1 MRYFRI
7 RLGHENYLFEDG
19 YRKDYVGV
27 NYDIKEDLT
36 SLLVGP
42 ESEVESRIK
51 EVYKRYHPDDSAN
64 TVGQNCGTIE
74 RCCHD
79 MSEGDWVLAKA
90 PNNTFHLTKVTGG
103 YSWQPDS
110 ELPHQ
115 RPVEWTGIAIAK
127 DQMDESLSNSIDSP
141 GTCIE
146 IDRDLESLKAL
157 IAKAEQWK
165 DRLQPWISKYE
176 EQFDAIAP
184 QERYKWEAIHHFQQH
199 WDLEAPDFSSMLER
213 AWEKSHNLLNASR
226 YFPKGMMTSFSS
238 SDPETV
244 RSAFRWLYHEDGVL
258 EERME
263 DFQRYARALRSQYN
277 PDDKQDYQHARA
289 QSVYLTFRYPEQYA
303 FFMPSVFEN
312 ASKRLGFPTP
322 PKHGEMGNLRKWMC
336 MLRNIASILGQPKHA
351 PLVDRHRARL
361 DENCHRD
368 ESLLI
373 LAQDL
378 VFAMK
383 YHLS

>member
-1 MRYFRI
+1 MRYYRI
-7 RLGHENYLFEDG
+7 RLGYENYLFEDG
-19 YRKDYVGV
+19 YRNSYVGV
-27 NYDIKEDLT
+27 DYDIKEDLA
-36 SLLVGP
+36 SVLVGS

-51 EVYKRYHPDDSAN
+51 GVYKRYHPEDSAN
-64 TVGQNCGTIE
+64 TAGQNCGTIE
-74 RCCHD
+74 RCCQG
-79 MSEGDWVLAKA
+79 MLEGDWVLAKA
-90 PNNTFHLTKVTGG
+90 PNKSFHLARVTGG
-103 YSWQPDS
+103 YSWQPDA

-127 DQMDESLSNSIDSP
+127 EQMDEDLSNSMDSP

-146 IDRDLESLKAL
+146 IDRDLDSLKAL
-157 IAKAEQWK
+157 IEKAEQWK

-176 EQFDAIAP
+176 EQFEAIAP
-184 QERYKWEAIHHFQQH
+184 EERYKWEAIQHFQKH
-199 WDLEAPDFSSMLER
+199 WDFDAADFSDMLER
-213 AWEKSHNLLNASR
+213 ACAKSHNLLNAAR
-226 YFPKGMMTSFSS
+226 YFPKGMLTSFAS

-244 RSAFRWLYHEDGVL
+244 RSAFRWLFNEDGVL

-263 DFQRYARALRSQYN
+263 DFQRYARALRRQYN

-312 ASKRLGFPTP
+312 AVEMLGYPTP
-322 PKHGEMGNLRKWMC
+322 PKHGDMGNLRKWMC
-336 MLRNIASILGQPKHA
+336 MLKSIASILGQPEYA

-383 YHLS
+383 YHLN